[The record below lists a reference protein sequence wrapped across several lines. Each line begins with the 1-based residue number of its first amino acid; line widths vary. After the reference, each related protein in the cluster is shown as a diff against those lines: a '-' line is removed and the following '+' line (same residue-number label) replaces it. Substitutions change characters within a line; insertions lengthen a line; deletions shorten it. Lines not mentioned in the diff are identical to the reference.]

1 MARFGKG
8 SGKDI
13 ASQVR
18 AFVRSQTGIGQARHR
33 DESGKIHSIRTA
45 QEMARALTRAGNAI
59 RDRHGISSL
68 REITPEMAMEYL
80 KGRAESIGQ
89 KSLDNERRALQLLDR
104 TGFAMEGVK
113 LERIRTD
120 AGETRYPSGRAYTPE
135 QVSMIAAAQREHN
148 ALATQI
154 AHAAGL
160 RQHELYTLRPAYE
173 QPASPHRNWSPDRFT
188 GREGVL
194 YTVQGKGGLVRE
206 VLIPR
211 DLAGRLESRRLA
223 EPVSARDQ
231 GVRYEKHYAIGAGR
245 AWAAS
250 FRTAAE
256 RALGWNQ
263 GPHGVRHAYA
273 QERMREL
280 QSSGFPY
287 RQALAVVSQELG
299 HFRPDITEV
308 YLR

>member
-1 MARFGKG
+1 
-8 SGKDI
+8 
-13 ASQVR
+13 
-18 AFVRSQTGIGQARHR
+18 
-33 DESGKIHSIRTA
+33 
-45 QEMARALTRAGNAI
+45 MARALTRAGNAI
-59 RDRHGISSL
+59 RERHGISSL
-68 REITPEMAMEYL
+68 REITPEMAREYL
-80 KGRAESIGQ
+80 KGRAGSIGQ
-89 KSLDNERRALQLLDR
+89 KGLDNERRALQLLNR
-104 TGFAMEGVK
+104 AGCAMEGVK

-120 AGETRYPSGRAYTPE
+120 AGEIRYPSGRAYTPD

-160 RQHELYTLRPAYE
+160 RQHELYTLRPARE
-173 QPASPHRNWSPDRFT
+173 QPASSHRNWSPDRFA
-188 GREGVL
+188 GREGVI

-211 DLAGRLESRRLA
+211 SMANRLEARRLA
-223 EPVSARDQ
+223 DFVMVRDQ
-231 GVRYEKHYAIGAGR
+231 GIRYQQHYHIGAGR

-250 FRTAAE
+250 FRAAAE
-256 RALGWNQ
+256 RTIGWHQ

-280 QSSGFPY
+280 QSSEFPY